1 MMRAVNMAEWDTEKD
16 EIVRGYYDLFK
27 NRAHVFLPIWEHSQ
41 HAKYRIESE
50 EPVTPFQL

>member
-1 MMRAVNMAEWDTEKD
+1 MRAVNMAEWDTKKD
-16 EIVRGYYDLFK
+16 EIARGYYDLFK
-27 NRAHVFLPIWEHSQ
+27 NRAHVFLPIWGHSQ